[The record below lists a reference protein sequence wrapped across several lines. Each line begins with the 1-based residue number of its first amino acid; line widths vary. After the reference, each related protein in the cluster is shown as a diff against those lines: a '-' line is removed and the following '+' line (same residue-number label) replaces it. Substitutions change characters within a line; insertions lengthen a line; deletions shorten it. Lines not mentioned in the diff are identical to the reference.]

1 MKEMEAKTENRYEY
15 RKPQEKRKQMIAP
28 DLFEFAYVPDWYGHL
43 AELERLA
50 LPESW
55 KFRKPSRETK
65 NADTPILERYIHT
78 IFRKQV
84 IDFNSESDPRKA
96 DSIFHLENECVCF
109 HTGLYTP
116 QYKGIYGY
124 FEINNISAFSF
135 EIPELVDWLKINS
148 VSIGFT
154 EANELFAIEEKIEPI
169 IIKKENPHI
178 EISFGP
184 ASPFMP
190 PEINDRVEYVVKNY
204 PRVHVSYEEMVT
216 DERVYADIQ
225 ILMRFFGMLI
235 GYVSYAKDIRLNIE
249 GKDLKTWIWFN
260 EDFSHN
266 LRHLNGIDRFRTEY
280 SQVKDELTNYF
291 ENWYTFSNDDYFFL
305 PRQMFFNSNRKRE
318 IFAEDLFVQYVKIL
332 EGYHLRISGDEK
344 KAEQLGIDIL
354 EQLKD
359 ENVKKVLSEPFKKAG
374 SSYKPKT
381 VAQWIQGGFL
391 SRITLETRLKK
402 LDEEHGAVVAG
413 NTEYVYKES
422 NADKYF
428 SAIVKTRNYYSH
440 YKPDRD
446 GVLTFGQMCNSID
459 VLKCLIIMIL
469 FSHMGMDI
477 DTAKQIMIHDDK
489 LWMYTSCMK
498 KDEDIEG

>member
-1 MKEMEAKTENRYEY
+1 MERH
-15 RKPQEKRKQMIAP
+15 Q
-28 DLFEFAYVPDWYGHL
+28 G
-43 AELERLA
+43 
-50 LPESW
+50 SW
-55 KFRKPSRETK
+55 KVEGEEEYNIGELVIDNDYIEFFVRGKSIPWACTFIGSNGEHPIKVYAKGPGETK
-65 NADTPILERYIHT
+65 HRSLNMSIGYRVVKVAMTNAGFQE
-78 IFRKQV
+78 
-84 IDFNSESDPRKA
+84 
-96 DSIFHLENECVCF
+96 
-109 HTGLYTP
+109 G
-116 QYKGIYGY
+116 

-169 IIKKENPHI
+169 IIKNENPHI

-280 SQVKDELTNYF
+280 SQVKDELANYF

-344 KAEQLGIDIL
+344 KAEQLGIEIL

-402 LDEEHGAVVAG
+402 LDEEHGSIVAG

-498 KDEDIEG
+498 KDQDIDG

>member
-1 MKEMEAKTENRYEY
+1 M
-15 RKPQEKRKQMIAP
+15 
-28 DLFEFAYVPDWYGHL
+28 
-43 AELERLA
+43 
-50 LPESW
+50 
-55 KFRKPSRETK
+55 
-65 NADTPILERYIHT
+65 
-78 IFRKQV
+78 
-84 IDFNSESDPRKA
+84 
-96 DSIFHLENECVCF
+96 
-109 HTGLYTP
+109 
-116 QYKGIYGY
+116 
-124 FEINNISAFSF
+124 
-135 EIPELVDWLKINS
+135 
-148 VSIGFT
+148 
-154 EANELFAIEEKIEPI
+154 
-169 IIKKENPHI
+169 
-178 EISFGP
+178 
-184 ASPFMP
+184 
-190 PEINDRVEYVVKNY
+190 
-204 PRVHVSYEEMVT
+204 
-216 DERVYADIQ
+216 
-225 ILMRFFGMLI
+225 
-235 GYVSYAKDIRLNIE
+235 
-249 GKDLKTWIWFN
+249 
-260 EDFSHN
+260 
-266 LRHLNGIDRFRTEY
+266 
-280 SQVKDELTNYF
+280 KDELANYF

-344 KAEQLGIDIL
+344 KAEQLGIEIL

-402 LDEEHGAVVAG
+402 LDEEHGSIVAG

-440 YKPDRD
+440 YKSDRD

-498 KDEDIEG
+498 KDQDIEG